1 MLTRQDAYGRLIYD
15 YYRGEAATE
24 IVEREDGFISESG
37 GPDAY
42 FAPFRRWPTHHRLA
56 MRWVRGRVLDI
67 GCGAGRASLYLQERG
82 QDVVAIDR
90 SPLAIRT
97 VRLRGVRQARVLS
110 VTAVSP
116 RLGSFDTLLLLGNNF
131 GLLANPRRARWLLAR
146 FASLTPAAGRI
157 VAEVL
162 DPYDTKRPEHR
173 RYHRWN
179 VARGRMAGQTR
190 IRVRYRDLATP
201 WFDYLFVSRP
211 ELRAL
216 LRGTRWRIEHLID
229 SDGPT
234 YIAVLTKVNT

>member
-1 MLTRQDAYGRLIYD
+1 VLARQDAYGRLIYD
-15 YYRGEAATE
+15 YFRGESATE

-42 FAPFRRWPTHHRLA
+42 FAPFRRWPKHHRLA

-67 GCGAGRASLYLQERG
+67 GCGAGRASLYLQQRG
-82 QDVVAIDR
+82 LQVVAIDR

-97 VRLRGVRQARVLS
+97 VRLRGVRQARILS
-110 VTAVSP
+110 VTAVSR

-131 GLLANPRRARWLLAR
+131 GLLANPRRAHWLLAR
-146 FASLTPAAGRI
+146 FASLTPATGRI

-162 DPYDTKRPEHR
+162 DPYDTKSPEHR
-173 RYHRWN
+173 RYQRWN
-179 VARGRMAGQTR
+179 LARGRMAGQTR
-190 IRVRYRDLATP
+190 IRVRYRDSATP
-201 WFDYLFVSRP
+201 WFDYLFGSRA

-216 LRGTRWRIEHLID
+216 LRGTRWRVEHLID

-234 YIAVLTKVNT
+234 YVAVLNKLPE